1 MIWCISLLLNFT
13 GPNST
18 KPNSFPFF
26 NFYSIWQKKRKK
38 KMRMKAV
45 DDSHVRELS
54 FATLAAFKQKGNFL
68 EGTRKI
74 PFHPYFYYFI
84 PKKKITKFVSFIYFI
99 FHVGFGFQLSPNIN
113 ICVTCLSQLD
123 LHNVLLNWYG
133 YIIYCKD

>member
-1 MIWCISLLLNFT
+1 MIWYVSPLLNFT
-13 GPNST
+13 SPNST

-54 FATLAAFKQKGNFL
+54 FATLAAFS
-68 EGTRKI
+68 RKATSWKVHI
-74 PFHPYFYYFI
+74 KYHSILTFI
-84 PKKKITKFVSFIYFI
+84 ILYQKKITKFVSFIYFI
-99 FHVGFGFQLSPNIN
+99 FHLGFVFQLSPNIN
-113 ICVTCLSQLD
+113 ICVTWLYQLE
-123 LHNVLLNWYG
+123 LHSFLLNWYG